1 MMPDLGK
8 YADTVILAYIS
19 SFALLIG
26 LVALTWV
33 QSRRAKRL
41 LNTEEARRGK

>member
-1 MMPDLGK
+1 MPDLGK
-8 YADTVILAYIS
+8 YADTVILAYIV

-26 LVALTWV
+26 LAIVTWV

-41 LNTEEARRGK
+41 LAREGDRHGK